1 MCSWRLPRAAACR
14 GHELGLAPRALL
26 CSRISRY
33 KCSDRAEAAMRDVCS
48 SRATVGQ
55 LCIRY
60 VAGNVLAG
68 NSCRKSLIERCY
80 RLS

>member
-1 MCSWRLPRAAACR
+1 MCSWRLSRAAACR

-48 SRATVGQ
+48 SSAHHEAAVHQVCGRQ
-55 LCIRY
+55 C
-60 VAGNVLAG
+60 AGWKFLQ
-68 NSCRKSLIERCY
+68 KITH
-80 RLS
+80 